1 MWEHSA
7 IRANVEV
14 LRQRGVTI
22 IGPEVG
28 DMACNEYGMGRMS
41 EPLQIIA
48 ALENFFSLDLPL
60 AGRHALVTSG
70 PTYEAIDPVRYI
82 ANRSSGKQGHAVAK
96 ALANLGARTTLVSG
110 PTDLSHPLG
119 VDVVTVESAK
129 EMMAACEAALPAD
142 IAVCAAAV
150 CDWYVEEKSSE
161 KLKKNGR
168 GDVPALLLAETP
180 DILATISA
188 ARTKRPKLVVGFAAE
203 TENVIDNAKI
213 KLSTK
218 GCDWI
223 IANDVSMI
231 SGVLSGDE
239 NTVHLIT
246 ETESEDWPT
255 LSKWEVGERLARRIA
270 LSLSDGSGSGSV
282 GS

>member
-1 MWEHSA
+1 M
-7 IRANVEV
+7 
-14 LRQRGVTI
+14 
-22 IGPEVG
+22 
-28 DMACNEYGMGRMS
+28 
-41 EPLQIIA
+41 
-48 ALENFFSLDLPL
+48 
-60 AGRHALVTSG
+60 
-70 PTYEAIDPVRYI
+70 
-82 ANRSSGKQGHAVAK
+82 
-96 ALANLGARTTLVSG
+96 
-110 PTDLSHPLG
+110 
-119 VDVVTVESAK
+119 
-129 EMMAACEAALPAD
+129 
-142 IAVCAAAV
+142 
-150 CDWYVEEKSSE
+150 
-161 KLKKNGR
+161 
-168 GDVPALLLAETP
+168 PALLLAETP

-188 ARTKRPKLVVGFAAE
+188 ARAKRPKLVVGFAAE
-203 TENVIDNAKI
+203 TENVIDNAKT

-255 LSKWEVGERLARRIA
+255 LSKWEVGVRLARRIA